1 MAQETMF
8 HEVGTALRDSANSAG
23 IAEPPWY
30 EVQQHR
36 AAYARR
42 AAQAEESKRAVGPYV
57 VISRLPGAGGSAIAE
72 QIGAELHWPV
82 LGKELIGRMAQRFH
96 VDPDLL
102 EMLDE
107 STSSYLYEAFGHLIN
122 HEFISQS
129 AYISYLKKT
138 VRAAAAEG
146 PTVFVGR
153 GAQYFLPRGRSL
165 LVRVVADEEDRIERI
180 QQRYQVD
187 HKLAQKIAHDTRDK
201 RAAFVRRY
209 FHRDMD
215 DSTAYDLVV
224 NASRL
229 GFDGCCKAVLAAL
242 HASGLEGETRHVATF

>member
-1 MAQETMF
+1 MFQEF
-8 HEVGTALRDSANSAG
+8 STALRDSAHAAG

-36 AAYARR
+36 AEYAKRSVQAEPSKRR
-42 AAQAEESKRAVGPYV
+42 AGPYV
-57 VISRLPGAGGSAIAE
+57 VISRLPGAGGSVVAE
-72 QIGAELHWPV
+72 QVGAELHWPV
-82 LGKELIGRMAQRFH
+82 FGKQLIGRMAQRFH

-107 STSSYLYEAFGHLIN
+107 NTSSYLYEAFGHLIN

-146 PTVFVGR
+146 PAVFVGR
-153 GAQYFLPRGRSL
+153 GTQYFLPRTRSL
-165 LVRVVADEEDRIERI
+165 LVRVVADEQHRVERI
-180 QQRYQVD
+180 RQRYQVD
-187 HKLAQKIAHDTRDK
+187 DKLAQKIAHDTQEK

-209 FHRDMD
+209 FHRDLD
-215 DSTAYDLVV
+215 DSAAYDLVV

-229 GFDGCCKAVLAAL
+229 GYDGCSKAVLAAL
-242 HASGLEGETRHVATF
+242 HASGLEAETRSVATF